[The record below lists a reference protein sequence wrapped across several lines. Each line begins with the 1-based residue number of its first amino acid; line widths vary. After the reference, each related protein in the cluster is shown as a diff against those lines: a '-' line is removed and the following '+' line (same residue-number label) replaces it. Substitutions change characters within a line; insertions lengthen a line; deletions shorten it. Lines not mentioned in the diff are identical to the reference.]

1 VRGEVHG
8 SNAAPS
14 SEQAKVEPD
23 SLAARVNEAEVLV
36 VLAAGPDG
44 IVVCGAVEST
54 VQVHAAGEPST
65 LLEESIAR
73 TRSSCWPSA
82 RPS

>member
-1 VRGEVHG
+1 
-8 SNAAPS
+8 
-14 SEQAKVEPD
+14 
-23 SLAARVNEAEVLV
+23 VNVADVLV

-54 VQVHAAGEPST
+54 FQVHEAGEGST
-65 LLEESIAR
+65 ELDESIAR
-73 TRSSCWPSA
+73 TRSSCCPSA